1 MNQASPSFFA
11 FEPAPAAR
19 AYRVLDA
26 AGVADALAGLPE
38 IRARLGGAQRVWR
51 VRDVADGNLNAV
63 YLVDGPAGGVC
74 VKQALPYVRVA
85 KETWPLDAN
94 RARFEAAYSARLAPF
109 VGRLAPT
116 IHHFDPDL
124 LLIVMEK
131 LEPHVILRKGLIE
144 GRRYPRL
151 AADVAE
157 YVAQASVHTS
167 DIAAPFEARA
177 ADLALFS
184 RNLAL
189 QRISVDLIFLDP
201 YTVSDRNKIAPALEP
216 WAARLRDDV
225 EIKSAAAR
233 FRLAYLTKAQSL
245 LHGDLHSGS
254 IMVTPEET
262 RVIDGEF
269 AWVGPS
275 GFDVGDFLAH
285 LVMAWFAKP
294 FHGASEAEIAA
305 SRGAIEQDIVD
316 FWRTFR
322 RRFLELAERA
332 APAGDGLPQSHF
344 GDPAGVRRRSDLLAA
359 YLEDVCRDA
368 IGFLAMKVVRR
379 IIGFAQIEDF
389 LVIADANARALAQAR
404 ALNLARSLLLE
415 PDRYRDIAELVAAL
429 AKFDRAGLDPD
440 AAP

>member
-1 MNQASPSFFA
+1 MNHRTPSFA
-11 FEPAPAAR
+11 TERLAPAR
-19 AYRVLDA
+19 PYRVLDA
-26 AGVADALAGLPE
+26 AGLIEVLAALPDV
-38 IRARLGGAQRVWR
+38 RARLGGKPEDWR
-51 VRDVADGNLNAV
+51 ARDVADGNLNAV
-63 YLVDGPAGGVC
+63 YLIDGPDGGVC
-74 VKQALPYVRVA
+74 AKQALPYVRVA
-85 KETWPLDAN
+85 KDTWPLDAN
-94 RARFEAAYSARLAPF
+94 RARFEVAYSARLAPF

-131 LEPHVILRKGLIE
+131 LEPHVVLRKGLIE

-151 AADVAE
+151 ATDVAE

-189 QRISVDLIFLDP
+189 QRISVDLVFLDP
-201 YTVSDRNKIAPALEP
+201 YTLSERNKIAPALEP
-216 WAARLRDDV
+216 WAATLRGDA

-233 FRLAYLTKAQSL
+233 LRLAYLTKAQSL

-254 IMVTPEET
+254 IMVTPEQT

-269 AWVGPS
+269 AWVGPT

-294 FHGASEAEIAA
+294 FHGASEAEVAA
-305 SRGAIEQDIVD
+305 SRAAIEQDIVD

-322 RRFLELAERA
+322 RRFIELAERA

-344 GDPAGVRRRSDLLAA
+344 GDPAGARRRSDMLAA
-359 YLEDVCRDA
+359 YLDDVCRDA
-368 IGFLAMKVVRR
+368 IGFLAMKIIRRVV
-379 IIGFAQIEDF
+379 GFAQIADF
-389 LVIADANARALAQAR
+389 LVIVDANARALAQAR
-404 ALNLARSLLLE
+404 ALSLARSLLLE
-415 PDRYRDIAELVAAL
+415 SGRYRDIADLIGAL
-429 AKFDRAGLDPD
+429 GKFDRADLDPD